1 MVQRCCKGSRK
12 HDFSKSSAPGGL
24 FRFSDGEAL
33 RPFEAFWG
41 APKWWDGPE
50 GLARCKQTKEFCR
63 EENLPD
69 NFDIFWINST
79 SSLFPAAVS

>member
-24 FRFSDGEAL
+24 FRWGGLEAL
-33 RPFEAFWG
+33 G

-63 EENLPD
+63 EESLPD